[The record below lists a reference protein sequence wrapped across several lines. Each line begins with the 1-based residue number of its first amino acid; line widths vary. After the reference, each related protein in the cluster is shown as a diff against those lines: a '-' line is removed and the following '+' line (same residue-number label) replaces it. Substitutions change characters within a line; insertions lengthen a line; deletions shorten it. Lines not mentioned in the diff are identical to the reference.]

1 MESQSPVDAAADTKV
16 AFRKPSNEA
25 ANRKYRR
32 RSPLNGSSSSDGSPK
47 RDHSFSPIYS
57 REDPTKDSDH
67 RQRRKDDRRELDR
80 DSGRSQYSRGGD
92 SFRHSDRQS
101 SRGSHGYS
109 RHDDYVRHDK
119 HANDEERTHQRSSS
133 RSARDSKT
141 STHLD
146 YTQPESEYSR
156 SKDYVSGSDKSIRD
170 KYDVTGLRSKDK
182 DRESSY
188 VERQKYK
195 DKDPSADRA
204 GSGRRHASSNS
215 EEMDRDWHKRDRD
228 GRDEK
233 RDYRRSSGDYRND
246 RTLMYEESRGPRS
259 DSSSGRDN
267 NGHRLKE
274 GYKND
279 SKELD
284 GQKFA
289 KEERK
294 KYDDR
299 ETSREKDRY
308 YRAPGEQL
316 KDKTSF
322 TSEIQEIPTKKSR
335 FSNWDKGADYEKEGA
350 DKMSSSSNQTQET
363 GGNVTQAQTHAN
375 DSEVANDLNAAKVAA
390 MKAAELVNKNLVG
403 VGYMS
408 TDQKKKLLWGSKK
421 STTAEESG
429 HHWDANLFGDR
440 DRQEKFNKL
449 MSLRLPWCIWPIVGC
464 EGRAEGR
471 EQTQQSRRRW
481 STPSREAERTPAGFG
496 EAVHCWTSTKR
507 WPHRWIRSLI
517 IKSGSILTVSTM
529 FCDILLYSCAINSR
543 FVLLYTYGLLGNI
556 FSAVGH
562 FRY

>member
-1 MESQSPVDAAADTKV
+1 MRIHSVGWTSSDINESIHLQLTSTYPTISRVSDKMESQSPSPDAAADTKA

-32 RSPLNGSSSSDGSPK
+32 RSPLNGSSSSDGSLK
-47 RDHSFSPIYS
+47 RDRSSSPLYS
-57 REDPTKDSDH
+57 REGPRKDFEH

-80 DSGRSQYSRGGD
+80 DSGQSQYSKGGD

-109 RHDDYVRHDK
+109 RHDDYVRRDK
-119 HANDEERTHQRSSS
+119 HTNDEERIHQRLSS
-133 RSARDSKT
+133 RSARDSRT

-146 YTQPESEYSR
+146 NTRPESDYSR

-170 KYDVTGLRSKDK
+170 RYDVTGIRSKDK
-182 DRESSY
+182 DRESSF

-204 GSGRRHASSNS
+204 GSGRKHTSSNS
-215 EEMDRDWHKRDRD
+215 EEMDRDWHKWDRD
-228 GRDEK
+228 DRDEK

-246 RTLMYEESRGPRS
+246 RAHMYEESRGHRN

-274 GYKND
+274 GYKID

-284 GQKFA
+284 GRRFA
-289 KEERK
+289 KEEKK
-294 KYDDR
+294 KYDDPEINR
-299 ETSREKDRY
+299 DKDRY

-335 FSNWDKGADYEKEGA
+335 FSNWDKGADYAKDVPA

-363 GGNVTQAQTHAN
+363 GGNMPQTQTHAN
-375 DSEVANDLNAAKVAA
+375 DSEVAKDLNAAKVAA

-403 VGYMS
+403 TGYMS

-429 HHWDANLFGDR
+429 HHWDTSLFGDR

-449 MSLRLPWCIWPIVGC
+449 MGVKGELKVENKPNNNQDGDGLLQ
-464 EGRAEGR
+464 AEKQKELQLDLEKQYTAGL
-471 EQTQQSRRRW
+471 RRRDG
-481 STPSREAERTPAGFG
+481 RT
-496 EAVHCWTSTKR
+496 V
-507 WPHRWIRSLI
+507 
-517 IKSGSILTVSTM
+517 
-529 FCDILLYSCAINSR
+529 
-543 FVLLYTYGLLGNI
+543 GLGL
-556 FSAVGH
+556 
-562 FRY
+562 